1 MSLLAMPP
9 HTYGEFAV
17 NASADAQAF
26 HVLPHQR
33 QTRIGG
39 EVVGQFFDNKVGQV
53 QVQVHLL
60 GESHFTPKSLIYMD
74 K

>member
-17 NASADAQAF
+17 NASADAHAF

-33 QTRIGG
+33 QSSIGG
-39 EVVGQFFDNKVGQV
+39 EVVGQFFDNKVGH
-53 QVQVHLL
+53 VQVHLL